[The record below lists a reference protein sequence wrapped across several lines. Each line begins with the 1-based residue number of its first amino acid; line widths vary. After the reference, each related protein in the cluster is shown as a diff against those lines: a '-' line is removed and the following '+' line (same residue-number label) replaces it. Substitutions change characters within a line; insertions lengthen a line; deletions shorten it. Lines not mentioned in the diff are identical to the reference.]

1 MPSIRVEG
9 RNILLCFLYDDDKNW
24 HKPGSDAPDGNFA
37 IFRSTELEFEVLS
50 DILATRTIW
59 YYHDDEVFIASTSQR
74 AIIMFL
80 ESFEFNERVIPW
92 ILSTGTPG
100 PDYSWDRRIKK
111 LPPDASV
118 HLDKKTWSVSKTV
131 HPFKFNVQNK
141 TYQEHQKEL
150 YDVMAASVK
159 ALNKLDLHHW
169 PITLSGGDD
178 SRAILYLL
186 KKYAV
191 GKKPLRTLTHGTKK
205 SSYDKKIDAYIADQL
220 AKHENTDHSFYST
233 DLPNEPIQKVLD
245 RFFYASQGRID
256 HITGY
261 LDGMKM

>member
-1 MPSIRVEG
+1 
-9 RNILLCFLYDDDKNW
+9 
-24 HKPGSDAPDGNFA
+24 
-37 IFRSTELEFEVLS
+37 
-50 DILATRTIW
+50 
-59 YYHDDEVFIASTSQR
+59 
-74 AIIMFL
+74 
-80 ESFEFNERVIPW
+80 
-92 ILSTGTPG
+92 
-100 PDYSWDRRIKK
+100 
-111 LPPDASV
+111 
-118 HLDKKTWSVSKTV
+118 
-131 HPFKFNVQNK
+131 
-141 TYQEHQKEL
+141 
-150 YDVMAASVK
+150 MAASVK

-205 SSYDKKIDAYIADQL
+205 SSYDKKSDAYIADQL